1 MAVKKRLL
9 AEDRKKQILV
19 SSMRVFAAKGFD
31 GATTRDL
38 AAAAKVSEAL
48 LYKYF
53 PTKEAIYD
61 DLASL
66 LGSNKGRLFEII
78 TAERHS
84 AEAYISAFY
93 TLSRIILLGPP
104 GVKKD
109 DSMDRLVGQSLLGDG
124 SFAIA
129 FLENLFYPLTPY
141 LAKCL
146 ESARKSGDVK
156 ANFNSA
162 ERQCILF
169 HHFVGAI
176 ALFSLPKKRVLPYN
190 DSQTLFHEVFTFA
203 CRGVGFTDA
212 SIRKHVD
219 FDSLDQQFKKFF
231 KGDTNK

>member
-9 AEDRKKQILV
+9 AEDRKKQILI

-53 PTKEAIYD
+53 PTKEAIYN

-66 LGSNKGRLFEII
+66 LGSNKGQLFDIL
-78 TAERHS
+78 S
-84 AEAYISAFY
+84 AEPPSAGAFVSAFY
-93 TLSRIILLGPP
+93 ALARFILLGPP

-129 FLENLFYPLTPY
+129 FLENLFYPFTPY
-141 LAKCL
+141 LSKCL
-146 ESARKSGDVK
+146 EAARKSGDVK
-156 ANFNSA
+156 ASFDSA
-162 ERQCILF
+162 ERQCIYF
-169 HHFVGAI
+169 HHFLGAI
-176 ALFSLPKKRVLPYN
+176 ALFSLPKKRVLPQS
-190 DSQTLFHEVFTFA
+190 DSQTLFREVFTFA

-212 SIRKHVD
+212 AIRKHVH
-219 FDSLDQQFKKFF
+219 FDTLDQQFKKIF